1 MSGLLGATMSEET
14 ERIKKKKMEQLLQM
28 VKGGSKMPG
37 KPVQVTDS
45 DMHDLVQQY
54 PLVVVDCW
62 APWCGPCRM
71 LSPVIEE
78 LAKDMQGTAVFAKL
92 NTDENQQTARQY
104 GIMSIPTL
112 LLFKDGELVDQQMGA
127 LPKDMLHDWIARY
140 A

>member
-1 MSGLLGATMSEET
+1 MSEET
-14 ERIKKKKMEQLLQM
+14 ENIKKKKMEQLMEM

-45 DMHDLVQQY
+45 DMHDVVQQH

-71 LSPVIEE
+71 LSPVIED
-78 LAKDMQGTAVFAKL
+78 LAEDMKGDVVFAKL
-92 NTDENQQTARQY
+92 NTDENQQTAKQY

-127 LPKDMLHDWIARY
+127 LPKDMLRSWVERY